1 MDENNRQY
9 MNQQY
14 MNQQDMI
21 QQDMNQQYMQND
33 ANVQSNSNVQN
44 NANVQDDLDKP
55 ENEWKFA
62 IGIGIVGVILS
73 ILCGSFRIRV
83 ISAWLIILLLAGV
96 YCSFTAIQG
105 GIKTRKAISLLMG
118 IIAMVINLAATLYYG
133 WSMIYT
139 IISKFN

>member
-14 MNQQDMI
+14 M
-21 QQDMNQQYMQND
+21 QND
-33 ANVQSNSNVQN
+33 ANVQN

-83 ISAWLIILLLAGV
+83 ISAWLILLLLAGV
-96 YCSFTAIQG
+96 YCSIKAIQG
-105 GIKTRKAISLLMG
+105 GIKTRKPISLLMG
-118 IIAMVINLAATLYYG
+118 IIALVINLGATLYYG

-139 IISKFN
+139 IMSKFN

>member
-14 MNQQDMI
+14 M
-21 QQDMNQQYMQND
+21 QND
-33 ANVQSNSNVQN
+33 ANVQS

-96 YCSFTAIQG
+96 YCSFKAIQG

>member
-14 MNQQDMI
+14 MNQQYMNQQYMNQQDMN
-21 QQDMNQQYMQND
+21 QQDMNQQYMQNG
-33 ANVQSNSNVQN
+33 
-44 NANVQDDLDKP
+44 ANVQDDLDKP

-83 ISAWLIILLLAGV
+83 ISTWLIILLLAGV
-96 YCSFTAIQG
+96 YCSFKAIQG

-118 IIAMVINLAATLYYG
+118 IIALVINLGATLYYG

>member
-9 MNQQY
+9 
-14 MNQQDMI
+14 
-21 QQDMNQQYMQND
+21 MNQQYMQND

-55 ENEWKFA
+55 ENEWKYA

-73 ILCGSFRIRV
+73 ILFGSFRIRV
-83 ISAWLIILLLAGV
+83 ISAWLILLLLAGV
-96 YCSFTAIQG
+96 YCSIKAIQG
-105 GIKTRKAISLLMG
+105 GIKTRKPISLLMG
-118 IIAMVINLAATLYYG
+118 IIALVINLGATLYYG

-139 IISKFN
+139 IMSKFN